1 MGEWRSFIKKQRLKK
16 MIFLPNEI
24 VTFLMNLEIEKIEK
38 DYPLEMVT
46 LLTFYVRYEGENVL
60 ITRWG
65 VYSPKDY
72 IEKYHWYIEKEE
84 KRKLERCF
92 SLNQIQLDVVNHV
105 MIEYYEKGVH

>member
-1 MGEWRSFIKKQRLKK
+1 MGEWGSFIKKQRLKK

-24 VTFLMNLEIEKIEK
+24 ITFLINLEIEKIEK

-46 LLTFYVRYEGENVL
+46 LLTFYARYEGEKLV

-65 VYSPKDY
+65 VFFPKDD

-84 KRKLERCF
+84 KRKLERYF
-92 SLNQIQLDVVNHV
+92 SLNQMQLDVVNHL